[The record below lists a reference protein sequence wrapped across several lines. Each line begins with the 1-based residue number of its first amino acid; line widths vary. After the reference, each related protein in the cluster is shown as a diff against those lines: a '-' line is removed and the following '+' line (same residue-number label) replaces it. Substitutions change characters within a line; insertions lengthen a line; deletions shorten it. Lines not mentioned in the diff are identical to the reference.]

1 MQGLYKLGRSSKDDP
16 RKLSVVLG
24 ATALFSIALMLAYE
38 DDDDWKKREDW
49 DRDNYWW
56 FKIGGMAFRIPKP
69 FEIGALASLAERGV
83 ELFSSPEMTGERFRS
98 RLYHLLSDNLSLN
111 PVPQLVKPV
120 LDIYAN
126 KDSFTGRTIETM
138 GMERMRPDYRMT
150 ARTSM
155 TARGLSTAG
164 NVITGDH
171 FLSPVQIDHLF
182 RGYFG
187 WLGSF
192 VVGSAD
198 IIARPATKQI
208 RGPTP
213 DYWKVATGS
222 MIADTESASSR
233 YVTQMYEQAKEIEQ
247 AYGTWR
253 SLLKTGRTE
262 EAREFKEEN
271 IDYLKKYH
279 LTQRIKRR
287 ESILNERIRLIE
299 RSNKSPDQKRDI
311 ILQLRNQKDQL
322 ARRLELR

>member
-1 MQGLYKLGRSSKDDP
+1 
-16 RKLSVVLG
+16 
-24 ATALFSIALMLAYE
+24 
-38 DDDDWKKREDW
+38 
-49 DRDNYWW
+49 
-56 FKIGGMAFRIPKP
+56 MAFRIPKP